1 MTDKK
6 YNVLY
11 VDDEPSNL
19 KAFRATFKWDFNV
32 FLAESGYEGLE
43 ILKQNQIEVVIADQR
58 MPEMTGFEF
67 FKALIKDFPDPTR
80 IILTGYSDM
89 GVLIKAI
96 NECGIYQY
104 LTKPWNENELK
115 HVLDRACENYQ
126 LRTDNKKL
134 ISDLKVANDKLTEEN
149 FYLKEEIKLDH
160 DFNHIVT
167 QSPKFREVLQNVEK
181 VANTK
186 TSVLIT
192 GESGTGKELLARAL
206 HNISNRSEYPLIKV
220 NCAALPRE
228 LIESELFGH
237 EKGAFTGAIATRKGK
252 FELADKGTIFLDE
265 IGEMPIDLQTKL
277 LRVLQESEIQR
288 LGSEKTY
295 QIDVRVIAATNRQ
308 LDQAIGKGEF
318 RDDLYYRLNVFPIH
332 IPPLRERA
340 EDIPVLVNF
349 FLQKYEPIVGKS
361 IHKIPKKVL
370 KNLTSYHWPGNVREL
385 ENIIERSMILSPGN
399 TLKFMDLESKKPA
412 TKTAE
417 NFLAMEEAEK
427 QHILKA
433 LELSRW
439 KVSGKNG
446 AAELLNMNPKTLFFR
461 MNKLGIKK

>member
-1 MTDKK
+1 MPDKK
-6 YNVLY
+6 YSVLY

-19 KAFRATFKWDFNV
+19 RAFKATFKWDFHI
-32 FLAESGYEGLE
+32 FLAETGYEGLE
-43 ILKQNQIEVVIADQR
+43 ILRENQVQVVIADQR

-67 FKALIKDFPDPTR
+67 FKKLVAEFPEPTR

-115 HVLDRACENYQ
+115 YVLERACEIYQ
-126 LRTDNKKL
+126 LRKDNKKL
-134 ISDLKVANDKLTEEN
+134 IHDLKVANDKLTEEN
-149 FYLKEEIKLDH
+149 FYLKEEIKLEH

-167 QSPKFREVLQNVEK
+167 KSPLFREVLQNVEK

-206 HNISNRSEYPLIKV
+206 HNISNRSKCPLIKV

-237 EKGAFTGAIATRKGK
+237 EKGAFTGAISTRKGK

-265 IGEMPIDLQTKL
+265 IGEMPIELQAKL

-288 LGSEKTY
+288 LGSDKTHP
-295 QIDVRVIAATNRQ
+295 IDVRVIAATNRQ
-308 LDQAIGKGEF
+308 LEQAIARGEF
-318 RDDLYYRLNVFPIH
+318 REDLYYRLNVFPIH

-340 EDIPVLVNF
+340 EDIPILVNF
-349 FLQKYEPIVGKS
+349 FLQKHEPIVGRS
-361 IHKIPKKVL
+361 INKIPKKVL
-370 KNLTSYHWPGNVREL
+370 NNLINYHWPGNVREL
-385 ENIIERSMILSPGN
+385 ENVIERSMILSTGTTLQLMHLENKMPTIKNQPGFL
-399 TLKFMDLESKKPA
+399 TL
-412 TKTAE
+412 
-417 NFLAMEEAEK
+417 EEAEK

-433 LELSRW
+433 LELTRW

>member
-6 YNVLY
+6 YNILY

-19 KAFRATFKWDFNV
+19 KTFRATFKWDFNI

-67 FKALIKDFPDPTR
+67 FKEVTKGFPDPTR

-134 ISDLKVANDKLTEEN
+134 IHDLKIANDKLTEEN
-149 FYLKEEIKLDH
+149 FYLREEIKLEH

-167 QSPKFREVLQNVEK
+167 KSPKFREVLQNVEK

-220 NCAALPRE
+220 NCAALPHE

-237 EKGAFTGAIATRKGK
+237 EKGAFTGAISARKGK

-265 IGEMPIDLQTKL
+265 IGEMPVDLQAKL

-308 LDQAIGKGEF
+308 LEQAISKGEF

-340 EDIPVLVNF
+340 EDIPVLINF

-361 IHKIPKKVL
+361 IDKIPQKVL
-370 KNLTSYHWPGNVREL
+370 KNLTGYHWPGNVREL
-385 ENIIERSMILSPGN
+385 ENIIERSMILSTGN
-399 TLKFMDLESKKPA
+399 TLKLMGLENKSPA
-412 TKTAE
+412 PIATEK
-417 NFLAMEEAEK
+417 FPAMEQAEK

-433 LELSRW
+433 LELTRW

-446 AAELLNMNPKTLFFR
+446 AAELLNMNPKTVFFR
-461 MNKLGIKK
+461 MKKLGIKR